1 MRVAMTPADK
11 LAAVVAAILSPETDW
26 DDGEV
31 GVGHRFRVLAR
42 ELQPILAELQRAQG
56 RLTEEQVRELS
67 QRIAMEVDGF
77 ATMEF
82 RLAIVYGILSSLLS
96 APTPADMDES
106 IVPNPTWESDD
117 ALGVPRE
124 WRESHPAP
132 ATTAT
137 PEEKK

>member
-1 MRVAMTPADK
+1 MEIVKGGAICSKCGSAM
-11 LAAVVAAILSPETDW
+11 VF
-26 DDGEV
+26 DG
-31 GVGHRFRVLAR
+31 LMSWSCPKCA
-42 ELQPILAELQRAQG
+42 
-56 RLTEEQVRELS
+56 
-67 QRIAMEVDGF
+67 
-77 ATMEF
+77 
-82 RLAIVYGILSSLLS
+82 